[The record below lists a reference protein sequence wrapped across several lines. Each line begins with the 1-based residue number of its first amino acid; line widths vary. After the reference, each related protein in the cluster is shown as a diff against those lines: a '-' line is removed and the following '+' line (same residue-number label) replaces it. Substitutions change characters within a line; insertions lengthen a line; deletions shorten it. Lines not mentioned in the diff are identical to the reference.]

1 VEKTDRSICEC
12 REAQDPQDRFL
23 DDTKVC
29 LKGEGALDRVRH
41 EARKPS
47 MPNRNR
53 CFHTESQN
61 QNEEI
66 KMKKLL
72 IVFALLFAMPAFAD
86 DLDQY
91 IQLLKTD
98 LKANA
103 RDYVKKGMVTFTDEE
118 AKRFWPIY
126 DSYMTERGKFFDAR
140 LALIMDYADNFDKM
154 TDAKAQEMLNRRV
167 EQLKLKNQLDEKYRA
182 QFATALSPRRL
193 VRFYQIQQELE
204 VMIEL
209 RAISEV
215 PRMKWWQGE

>member
-1 VEKTDRSICEC
+1 
-12 REAQDPQDRFL
+12 
-23 DDTKVC
+23 
-29 LKGEGALDRVRH
+29 
-41 EARKPS
+41 
-47 MPNRNR
+47 
-53 CFHTESQN
+53 
-61 QNEEI
+61 
-66 KMKKLL
+66 MKKLLL
-72 IVFALLFAMPAFAD
+72 IVFAFLFAMPAFAD

-103 RDYVKKGMVTFTDEE
+103 KDYVSKGMVTFTPEE

-126 DSYMTERGKFFDAR
+126 DSYMAERGKFFDAR
-140 LALIMDYADNFDKM
+140 LALLMDYADNFDKM
-154 TDAKAQEMLNRRV
+154 TDAKAQELLNRRV
-167 EQLKLKNQLDEKYRA
+167 EQLKLKNQLDEKYRP

>member
-1 VEKTDRSICEC
+1 
-12 REAQDPQDRFL
+12 
-23 DDTKVC
+23 
-29 LKGEGALDRVRH
+29 
-41 EARKPS
+41 
-47 MPNRNR
+47 
-53 CFHTESQN
+53 
-61 QNEEI
+61 
-66 KMKKLL
+66 MKKLL

-103 RDYVKKGMVTFTDEE
+103 KEYVKKGMVTFTDEE

-126 DSYMTERGKFFDAR
+126 DSYMAERGKFFDAR
-140 LALIMDYADNFDKM
+140 LALVLDYADNFDKM
-154 TDAKAQEMLNRRV
+154 TDAKAQDLLNRRV
-167 EQLKLKNQLDEKYRA
+167 EQLKLKNQLDEKYRP

-204 VMIEL
+204 TMIDL
-209 RAISEV
+209 RVISEV